1 MATQFPKFPD
11 LNDYADRLNKTL
23 EQGETHLLRFLQTVF
38 KTDALERVY
47 WGLACAQEDLL
58 QRTAGRGWLGCV
70 ELLLP
75 HTMDN
80 SDMEGAARVLSSS
93 LEHPEVAR
101 RIALWM
107 QKHFPER
114 AAQEVY
120 ANHPELWPTVADL
133 FPKDKQAAAL
143 EWAMAHENTY
153 AFLPIILQQLENN
166 LNGCKDS
173 LSARNALG
181 AFFSQMEWSLSNEN
195 LYTVAQGAVRG
206 SYSKIFTVVEKHME
220 DQYTGKG
227 DLSLEYAQRHFEALT
242 QQRQTRSTWLD
253 NKLGWAYLH
262 NTPLAQRLLKEITK
276 QASAGAI
283 GGYNVTTFGAHSV
296 NQWMVDVGASVWL
309 ETRNFGWLDRLAG
322 HNPLLAQ
329 GIVLD
334 LPLEELEAHKTELFK
349 RPVFCKWVH
358 LRWSLEK
365 QHQDFLR
372 EVWENSPQQYK
383 IQNPYLFK
391 RGLAEKTREGKWLQ
405 ERLKEHQAQ
414 NPTPGFFDQIV
425 NSITNPPSFG
435 KRKK

>member
-11 LNDYADRLNKTL
+11 LNDYADTLNKTL

-38 KTDALERVY
+38 KANALERVY

-75 HTMDN
+75 HTMEN
-80 SDMEGAARVLSSS
+80 SDMEGAARALSSS
-93 LEHPEVAR
+93 LEYPEVAR

-120 ANHPELWPTVADL
+120 ANHPELWPTVSDL
-133 FPKDKQAAAL
+133 FPKDTQTAAL
-143 EWAMAHENTY
+143 EWAMAQDNTY
-153 AFLPIILQQLENN
+153 AFLPIILQQLEKK
-166 LNGCKDS
+166 LSGCKDS

-296 NQWMVDVGASVWL
+296 NQWMVDVGATVWL

-358 LRWSLEK
+358 LRWSLDK
-365 QHQDFLR
+365 QHRDFLR

-383 IQNPYLFK
+383 IQHPFFK
-391 RGLAEKTREGKWLQ
+391 MRLAEQTGAGEKLQ
-405 ERLKEHQAQ
+405 ERLKEHQAH